1 MHDFLVSAFIAVCAS
16 LIGTAAGIAVNLLAY
31 WLFPIPMT

>member
-1 MHDFLVSAFIAVCAS
+1 MYDFLVSAFIAVCAS
-16 LIGTAAGIAVNLLAY
+16 LIGIAAGLLAY